1 MKFEQRIDKL
11 LFENKD
17 EVIRQIDAWIAKQ
30 YQKQVYSNPLDDM
43 DDEFEEDEL
52 LDLIQKLDHPYLPL
66 EPYIKNNPKYAYYYA
81 RGVIKGRWPE
91 GEEAIKQNAYYAYY
105 YAEGV
110 IKGRWPEGE
119 DAIKQDA
126 EYAYYYAFNVIE
138 GRWPEGEDVIK
149 QDVYWWNEYKK
160 L

>member
-1 MKFEQRIDKL
+1 MKLNI
-11 LFENKD
+11 LFENQD
-17 EVIRQIDAWIAKQ
+17 EVIKQIDAWIAKQ

-43 DDEFEEDEL
+43 DDEFGEDEL
-52 LDLIQKLDHPYLPL
+52 EDELFDLIKKLNRPYPPI

-81 RGVIKGRWPE
+81 RDIIKGRWPE
-91 GEEAIKQNAYYAYY
+91 GEDAIKQDVYYAYH

-126 EYAYYYAFNVIE
+126 EY
-138 GRWPEGEDVIK
+138 
-149 QDVYWWNEYKK
+149 WNRYKK

>member
-1 MKFEQRIDKL
+1 MNFEQRIDKL

-30 YQKQVYSNPLDDM
+30 EQVYSNPLDDM
-43 DDEFEEDEL
+43 NDEFGEDEL
-52 LDLIQKLDHPYLPL
+52 FDLIKKLDSRYPPI
-66 EPYIKNNPKYAYYYA
+66 EPY
-81 RGVIKGRWPE
+81 
-91 GEEAIKQNAYYAYY
+91 IKQNAYYAYY
-105 YAEGV
+105 YAQDV

-126 EYAYYYAFNVIE
+126 AY
-138 GRWPEGEDVIK
+138 WDK
-149 QDVYWWNEYKK
+149 YKK